1 MPDGG
6 DEVPVEVTSEEV
18 VVEVEVEVE
27 PLSRCCDVEEVEVMP
42 LVEVLVV
49 MIKDEDEE
57 MTTGWGV
64 LLLGGGLLLFNTGS
78 NPIKA

>member
-27 PLSRCCDVEEVEVMP
+27 PLSRCCEVIP

-49 MIKDEDEE
+49 MMIDEEE
-57 MTTGWGV
+57 MTTG
-64 LLLGGGLLLFNTGS
+64 LLTGGGGLLLLLFNTGS